1 VNEDSLNSSDSSIP
15 AYNDSDEDYST
26 NDNDEDDSTY
36 DNDSSSSDFN
46 NSTSS
51 DYNDSSFVD

>member
-1 VNEDSLNSSDSSIP
+1 MNEDSLNSSDSSIP
-15 AYNDSDEDYST
+15 AYNDSDVDDST

-36 DNDSSSSDFN
+36 DNDSSSSDLN
-46 NSTSS
+46 NSISS

>member
-1 VNEDSLNSSDSSIP
+1 MNEDSLNSSDSSIP
-15 AYNDSDEDYST
+15 EYNDSDEDYSI

-36 DNDSSSSDFN
+36 DNDSSSSDLN
-46 NSTSS
+46 NSISS